1 MSIADVITLG
11 FGDWGSPADVVTM
24 GFGDFGLGEVI
35 QPSEPAAP
43 VPFDG
48 RVSRPRGRGGDI
60 RETDRRY
67 FRYNE
72 ILQTLAPFSQRGIA
86 LRDWHGAMGQTLPT
100 FSQRARAQANPVPN
114 SFPAT
119 FTVEVPDAHTS

>member
-35 QPSEPAAP
+35 VIQPPAEL

-48 RVSRPRGRGGDI
+48 RVSLPRARGGDT

-72 ILQTLAPFSQRGIA
+72 ILQTLSPFSQRGIA

-100 FSQRARAQANPVPN
+100 FSQRVRAQANPVPN
-114 SFPAT
+114 SFPTT
-119 FTVEVPDAHTS
+119 FEVEVPHASL